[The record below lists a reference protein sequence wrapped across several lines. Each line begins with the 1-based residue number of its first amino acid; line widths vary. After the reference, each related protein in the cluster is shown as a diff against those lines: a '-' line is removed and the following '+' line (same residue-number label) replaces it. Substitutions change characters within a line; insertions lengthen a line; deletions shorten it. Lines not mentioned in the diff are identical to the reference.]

1 MKVLLSTES
10 FPPNVSGVATATV
23 NLAEN
28 LTKAGH
34 EAFVLTPGETQETT
48 PDKGFSKYR
57 VYRLKSIANPFR
69 HGYRV
74 TFVSD
79 AEIEKLVLEI
89 KPDII
94 HLQDPATIGQALR
107 RVGKKLGIPVVIT
120 NHFSLEYAMSYLKA
134 LSPFIPLFRAT
145 LIEYLVLF
153 YNKCDT
159 VVTPTETFRKQIV
172 SWGVKKPVY
181 AVSNGIRMEKF
192 LTHAPDEQIDSTRTK
207 FGLPEKPTVLYLGRI
222 DKDKSIEVLVRAVP
236 AVLKKVDAHF
246 VITGTGG
253 ELERMKSLVAELKI
267 EPHVTFIGFVD
278 HNSPD
283 FVDLYKNAT
292 LFAIPSTIETQSLV
306 TLEAMSAGLP
316 IVAARAGALPEL
328 AHNGKN
334 GYLFTPGRSDQLA
347 ARITKILCNRKLATK
362 MGKESIKIAMP
373 HQMEHAFGEM
383 LKLYEKIIQNNTKT
397 KDLAGDKLVER

>member
-1 MKVLLSTES
+1 MKVILSSES

-34 EAFVLTPGETQETT
+34 EAFVLTPGETHETT
-48 PDKGFSKYR
+48 LDKDFPKYK
-57 VYRLKSIANPFR
+57 VYRLKSITNPFR

-79 AEIEKLVLEI
+79 AEVEKLVQEI
-89 KPDII
+89 RPDII

-107 RVGKKLGIPVVIT
+107 RVGKKLGIPVIIT

-145 LIEYLVLF
+145 LVEYLVLF
-153 YNKCDT
+153 YNKCDAVT
-159 VVTPTETFRKQIV
+159 TPTETFRRQIV
-172 SWGVKKPVY
+172 DWGVKTPVY
-181 AVSNGIRMEKF
+181 AVSNGIKMEKF
-192 LTHAPDEQIDSTRTK
+192 LEHTSEKQLDETRKK
-207 FGLPEKPTVLYLGRI
+207 FNLPEKPTALYLGRV
-222 DKDKSIEVLVRAVP
+222 DKDKSIEVLVRAIP
-236 AVLKKVDAHF
+236 TILKKVDAHF
-246 VITGTGG
+246 IIAGTGG
-253 ELERMKSLVAELKI
+253 ELERMKSLVADLNI
-267 EPHVTFIGFVD
+267 DSHVTFIGFIE
-278 HNSPD
+278 HNSSD
-283 FVDLYKNAT
+283 FVNLYKCAT

-306 TLEAMSAGLP
+306 TLEAMSAGIP

-347 ARITKILCNRKLATK
+347 ARISKILRNHKLATR
-362 MGKESIKIAMP
+362 MGKESIKIATP
-373 HQMEHAFGEM
+373 HQMDRAFGEM
-383 LKLYEKIIQNNTKT
+383 LKLYEKVIKNIATK
-397 KDLAGDKLVER
+397 KDLAGDKVVER